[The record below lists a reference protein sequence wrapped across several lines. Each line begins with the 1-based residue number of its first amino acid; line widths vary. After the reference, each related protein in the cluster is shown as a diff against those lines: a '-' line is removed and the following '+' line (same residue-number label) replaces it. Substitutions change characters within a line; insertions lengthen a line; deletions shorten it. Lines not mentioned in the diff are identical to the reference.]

1 MIALAQPERDLWWV
15 ISDDH
20 DAARYS
26 RRTAWA
32 VNQDALALYR
42 LRWGL
47 DDIAE
52 FLSEIR
58 SPHLET
64 ADTLVSWAALQE
76 TLAAI
81 SKGLKT
87 P

>member
-1 MIALAQPERDLWWV
+1 MAG
-15 ISDDH
+15 ISGDH

-26 RRTAWA
+26 GRTGWA

-42 LRWGL
+42 LRWSL

-58 SPHLET
+58 SPHQET
-64 ADTLVSWAALQE
+64 ADTLISWAALQE
-76 TLAAI
+76 TLAAMQ
-81 SKGLKT
+81 KG
-87 P
+87 

>member
-1 MIALAQPERDLWWV
+1 MVGLGR
-15 ISDDH
+15 SG
-20 DAARYS
+20 AAHYS
-26 RRTAWA
+26 RRTGWA

-58 SPHLET
+58 SPHQET
-64 ADTLVSWAALQE
+64 SDTLTSWAALQE
-76 TLAAI
+76 TLAVIA
-81 SKGLKT
+81 KMD
-87 P
+87 